1 MEVKGWKSDVRGYN
15 RVYHGVEMIAQ
26 LTSPKIEIPKDKVA
40 DFCKRNHIRKLSLFG
55 SVLRSDFRPD
65 SDIDVLVEFEA
76 GHVPGFIGLG
86 RMQEELSRLLANRTV
101 DLVTIKFVN
110 HRIRQR
116 VLASSEV
123 MYAV

>member
-1 MEVKGWKSDVRGYN
+1 
-15 RVYHGVEMIAQ
+15 MIAQ

>member
-1 MEVKGWKSDVRGYN
+1 M
-15 RVYHGVEMIAQ
+15 MAQ

-55 SVLRSDFRPD
+55 SVLRSDFKPD
-65 SDIDVLVEFEA
+65 SDIDVLVEFES
-76 GHVPGFIGLG
+76 GHIPGFIGLG
-86 RMQEELSRLLANRTV
+86 RMQEELSHLLANRNV

-123 MYAV
+123 MYAA